1 MVPLLLLHSMQKKY
15 IKFSIDIDY
24 KKSFFFHMTDTIVI
38 FFRKICHEKDG
49 GYFGEAALI
58 YPDRR
63 RLETAIALEVCEL
76 LRLDRR
82 DFKRMFTVTS
92 TFYKRLEKVAKERYE
107 LITKLGISSKDVNLE
122 PSTPKQSNE
131 TSQEKEDIKI

>member
-1 MVPLLLLHSMQKKY
+1 MEKKY

-24 KKSFFFHMTDTIVI
+24 EKSFFFHMIDTTVN

-58 YPDRR
+58 YLDRR
-63 RLETAIALEVCEL
+63 RLESAIALEVCEL

-107 LITKLGISSKDVNLE
+107 LITKLGINSKDVSLE